1 MNRVVTG
8 SDLSAK
14 EKKLLFW
21 ASFLSLAAAGIGF
34 AFRIAKQGDYGKEFT
49 LTYQEVGQIMGASF
63 WPIAVTMIG
72 FSLLVDRTG
81 YKRPMYLAF
90 LLQAGSG
97 VLFYMADGYTALY
110 YASVCAGLGHGIIE
124 AVINPVCAAV
134 YPKDKTTRL
143 TILHAAWP
151 AGLVGGTL
159 LIMGA
164 DQVGV
169 TDWRVHGT
177 FILIPAVA
185 YILMYRPCRL
195 PVDERVRAG
204 VPFKAMLQQV
214 GFLSATLASMLLV
227 YELGNVLGF
236 KTEENWMRNSVIV
249 GVVIGAGFGVYVKS
263 LGRPLFFL
271 MCLLMV
277 PVATA
282 ELSTDSWIQ
291 KLVGPSVKDLGINA
305 SFAIVFSAGVMLVLR
320 VFAGGI
326 MKHISPPALLSISGV
341 LSAIGLYWL
350 SEAQVGQA
358 VFIAFLIYAI
368 GQTYYWPCILGFT
381 AERYP
386 EGGALTLNTVSA
398 MGLLSLGVIGNP
410 ILGVEFDKEI
420 HAAMSEKDAAFAEI
434 ATAPKAFLGTPHD
447 SINPVVLVTAD
458 EDKNG
463 NGILDRGENAEGMDT
478 AAKAK
483 LTAAWAYMDG
493 LSESEDAELRNL
505 YAVEDEKAG
514 RKVLVY
520 ATRFPVILV
529 IVFGAIF
536 LYFRSRG
543 GYKPVELVAQG
554 DEDQGPA

>member
-1 MNRVVTG
+1 MPDAVHG
-8 SDLSAK
+8 SDLSER
-14 EKKLLFW
+14 EKRLLFW
-21 ASFLSLAAAGIGF
+21 ASFLSLAAAGLGF
-34 AFRIAKQGDYGKEFT
+34 AFRIAKQGAYGKEFT

-72 FSLLVDRTG
+72 FSLVVDRTG

-90 LLQAGSG
+90 LLQAASG
-97 VLFYMADGYTALY
+97 VLFFTAQGYQGLY
-110 YASVCAGLGHGIIE
+110 YASVCAGLGHGIVE

-143 TILHAAWP
+143 TVLHAAWP
-151 AGLVGGTL
+151 AGVAGGTL

-164 DQVGV
+164 DKIGL
-169 TDWRVHGT
+169 TSWRMHGML
-177 FILIPAVA
+177 ILIPAIA
-185 YILMYRPCRL
+185 YALMYRPCRL
-195 PVDERVRAG
+195 PVDERVQAG

-227 YELGNVLGF
+227 YELGNALGF
-236 KTEENWMRNSVIV
+236 ATEENWLRNSVV
-249 GVVIGAGFGVYVKS
+249 AGVLIGAGFGAYVGS

-282 ELSTDSWIQ
+282 ELSTDAWIQ
-291 KLVGPSVKDLGINA
+291 KLVGPSVADLGINA

-326 MKHISPPALLSISGV
+326 MKHFSPPALLSISGL
-341 LSAIGLYWL
+341 LSAVGLYWL
-350 SEAQVGQA
+350 SNAQVGQA

-420 HAAMSEKDAAFAEI
+420 HASMSEKSPAFAEL
-434 ATAPKAFLGTPHD
+434 ATAEKDFLGIPHN
-447 SINPVVLVTAD
+447 SINPAVLVTAD
-458 EDKNG
+458 EDKNE
-463 NGILDRGENAEGMDT
+463 NGILDREEGG
-478 AAKAK
+478 AG
-483 LTAAWAYMDG
+483 LTEAWAYMDG
-493 LSESEDAELRNL
+493 LSESEDAELRAL
-505 YAVEDEKAG
+505 YAEEDDRAG
-514 RKVLVY
+514 RKVLVF

-529 IVFGAIF
+529 LVFGAIF

-543 GYKPVELVAQG
+543 GYKPIELLEEGEGKA
-554 DEDQGPA
+554 

>member
-1 MNRVVTG
+1 MSTIVTG
-8 SDLSAK
+8 EDLTAK
-14 EKKLLFW
+14 EKRLLFW

-177 FILIPAVA
+177 FILIPAAA

-195 PVDERVRAG
+195 PVDERVQAG

-420 HAAMSEKDAAFAEI
+420 HAAMSEKDVAFAEI

-463 NGILDRGENAEGMDT
+463 NGILDRGENAGGMDT

>member
-543 GYKPVELVAQG
+543 GYKPVELTDKG
-554 DEDQGPA
+554 GT

>member
-1 MNRVVTG
+1 MNGVVTG

-49 LTYQEVGQIMGASF
+49 LTYQEAGQIMGASF

-90 LLQAGSG
+90 LLQASSG

-110 YASVCAGLGHGIIE
+110 YASVCAGLGHGIVE

-463 NGILDRGENAEGMDT
+463 NGILDRGENAGGMDT

-543 GYKPVELVAQG
+543 GYKPVELTDKG
-554 DEDQGPA
+554 GT

>member
-1 MNRVVTG
+1 MNGVVTG

-49 LTYQEVGQIMGASF
+49 LTYQEAGQIMGASF

-90 LLQAGSG
+90 LLQASSG

-110 YASVCAGLGHGIIE
+110 YASVCAGLGHGIVE

-164 DQVGV
+164 DWVGV

-195 PVDERVRAG
+195 PVDERVQAG

-236 KTEENWMRNSVIV
+236 STEENWMRNSVIV
-249 GVVIGAGFGVYVKS
+249 GVVIGAGFGAYVKS

-447 SINPVVLVTAD
+447 SIDPVVLVTAD

-463 NGILDRGENAEGMDT
+463 NGILDRDENAGGMDT

-505 YAVEDEKAG
+505 YAVEDERAG

-529 IVFGAIF
+529 LVFGAIF

-543 GYKPVELVAQG
+543 GYKPVELTEEG
-554 DEDQGPA
+554 GT

>member
-1 MNRVVTG
+1 MSTIVTG
-8 SDLSAK
+8 EDLTAK
-14 EKKLLFW
+14 EKRLLFW

-195 PVDERVRAG
+195 PVDERVQAG

-236 KTEENWMRNSVIV
+236 STEENWMRNSVIV

-447 SINPVVLVTAD
+447 SIDPVVLVTAD

-463 NGILDRGENAEGMDT
+463 NGILDRDENAGGMDT

-505 YAVEDEKAG
+505 YAVEDERAG

-529 IVFGAIF
+529 LVFGAIF

-543 GYKPVELVAQG
+543 GYKPVELTEKG
-554 DEDQGPA
+554 GT